1 METGNWTEIQTK
13 IKEKIKQILFG
24 YDMDKLSLYEKR
36 KIVFEYLCST
46 LSYDFKLL
54 EKIKYNVSNF
64 PKIPRN
70 PYTELKSVFDN
81 NIGVCNAISQ
91 YYKLLLE
98 ELDII
103 SYCVVCD
110 DGTNVNHQLVV
121 VENIDDS
128 SFSFDDITSVIVGRG
143 TKDEFFD
150 YDLEFANSHN
160 QGNKCISDE
169 EKWVILP
176 EEYIDFLVGREKSK
190 AISLDYLPTNIK
202 SQKNKFAL

>member
-1 METGNWTEIQTK
+1 MEFGNWDEISIKIKNK
-13 IKEKIKQILFG
+13 IKEIFIG
-24 YDMDKLSLYEKR
+24 IDMDKLSLYEKR
-36 KIVFEYLCST
+36 KIVFEYLCNT

-98 ELDII
+98 EIDII

-121 VENIDDS
+121 VENIETNTY
-128 SFSFDDITSVIVGRG
+128 SFDDITSVIVGRG

-160 QGNKCISDE
+160 QGNKEISDDQ
-169 EKWVILP
+169 KWVILP
-176 EEYIDFLVGREKSK
+176 EDYLSFFVGRDKSPLET
-190 AISLDYLPTNIK
+190 LDILPSNIK
-202 SQKNKFAL
+202 SQKNKLVI

>member
-13 IKEKIKQILFG
+13 IKEKIKQIFFG

-98 ELDII
+98 EIDII

-143 TKDEFFD
+143 TKEEFFD

-176 EEYIDFLVGREKSK
+176 EEYIDFLVGRDQSTVRK
-190 AISLDYLPTNIK
+190 LDYLPTNIK
-202 SQKNKFAL
+202 SHKNKYTL

>member
-1 METGNWTEIQTK
+1 METGNWLEIQNK
-13 IKEKIKQILFG
+13 IKEKIKEIFFV

-36 KIVFEYLCST
+36 KIVFEYLCKT

-54 EKIKYNVSNF
+54 EKIKYNTSNF

-70 PYTELKSVFDN
+70 PYAELKNVFDK

-98 ELDII
+98 ELGIS

-110 DGTNVNHQLVV
+110 DGTDVNHQLVI
-121 VENIDDS
+121 VENIEDDTY
-128 SFSFDDITSVIVGRG
+128 SFDDITSVIVGRG
-143 TKDEFFD
+143 TQEEFFD

-176 EEYIDFLVGREKSK
+176 EEYVDFLVGRDQSP
-190 AISLDYLPTNIK
+190 LRTLNYLPTNIK
-202 SQKNKFAL
+202 SQKNKFTL

>member
-1 METGNWTEIQTK
+1 MEAGNWTEIQTK
-13 IKEKIKQILFG
+13 IKEKIKQIFFC

-36 KIVFEYLCST
+36 KIVFEYLCNN

-98 ELDII
+98 EIDII

>member
-1 METGNWTEIQTK
+1 MEAGNWTEIQTK
-13 IKEKIKQILFG
+13 IKEKIKQIFFC

-36 KIVFEYLCST
+36 KIVFEYLCNN

-98 ELDII
+98 EIGI
-103 SYCVVCD
+103 SSYCVVCD

-121 VENIDDS
+121 VENAEDDS
-128 SFSFDDITSVIVGRG
+128 YSFDDITSVIVDRG
-143 TKDEFFD
+143 TKEEFFD

-176 EEYIDFLVGREKSK
+176 EEYIDFLVGRDQSTVRK
-190 AISLDYLPTNIK
+190 LDYLPTNIK
-202 SQKNKFAL
+202 SHKNKFTL

>member
-1 METGNWTEIQTK
+1 
-13 IKEKIKQILFG
+13 
-24 YDMDKLSLYEKR
+24 MDKLSLYEKR
-36 KIVFEYLCST
+36 KIVFEYLCKN

-70 PYTELKSVFDN
+70 PYTELKNVFDN
-81 NIGVCNAISQ
+81 NMGVCNAISQ

-98 ELDII
+98 EIDII
-103 SYCVVCD
+103 SYCVVCN
-110 DGTNVNHQLVV
+110 DGTDVNHQLVV

-143 TKDEFFD
+143 TKEEFFD

-202 SQKNKFAL
+202 SHKNKFTL